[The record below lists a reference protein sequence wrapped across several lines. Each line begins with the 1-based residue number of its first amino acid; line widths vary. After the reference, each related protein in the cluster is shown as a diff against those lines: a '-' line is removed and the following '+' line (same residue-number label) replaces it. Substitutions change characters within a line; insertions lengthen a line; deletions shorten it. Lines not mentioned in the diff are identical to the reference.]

1 MSDRRQSVGN
11 GELPL
16 PSPRSPRQLDEKILA
31 YARDNAP
38 EKKLFLPPR
47 WVAGLA
53 TAGVVVLALFITEPQ
68 QPTPTFREFTPSLE
82 ENLPAD
88 AASAE
93 KAKNKPAAPA
103 ARLKMSRSAGQ
114 AAPIDKYEF
123 ADEPM
128 SDQETATDAMA
139 NTVEAD
145 HVEADQD
152 MAHSAIQ
159 PLEQTATDREL
170 QIFTNEELRDKLQ
183 LYANMVEK
191 GEGER
196 ARAAYQQ
203 LRQACP
209 DCALPDTLSQAITKL
224 LESEQ
229 PELLEQ

>member
-1 MSDRRQSVGN
+1 MSERRQSPGN
-11 GELPL
+11 GKLPL
-16 PSPRSPRQLDEKILA
+16 PSPRSPRQLDDKILA
-31 YARDNAP
+31 YARHNAP
-38 EKKLFLPPR
+38 EKKSFIQPR

-53 TAGVVVLALFITEPQ
+53 TASVVVVALFITEPQ

-82 ENLPAD
+82 ENPPAD

-114 AAPIDKYEF
+114 AAPIDKYELL

-128 SDQETATDAMA
+128 PDQETATGAMA
-139 NTVEAD
+139 NT
-145 HVEADQD
+145 VEADQD

-183 LYANMVEK
+183 LYANMVEQ
-191 GEGER
+191 GEGEQ
-196 ARAAYQQ
+196 AHAAYQQ

-209 DCALPDTLSQAITKL
+209 DCALPDTLSQAITQL

-229 PELLEQ
+229 PDLLEQ

>member
-1 MSDRRQSVGN
+1 MSERRQSPGN
-11 GELPL
+11 GKLPL
-16 PSPRSPRQLDEKILA
+16 PSPRSPRQLDDKILA
-31 YARDNAP
+31 YARHNAP
-38 EKKLFLPPR
+38 EKKSFIQPR

-53 TAGVVVLALFITEPQ
+53 TASVVILALFITEPQ
-68 QPTPTFREFTPSLE
+68 QPTPTFRELTPSLE

-114 AAPIDKYEF
+114 AAPIDKYELL

-128 SDQETATDAMA
+128 ADQETATDAMA

-145 HVEADQD
+145 QD
-152 MAHSAIQ
+152 MAYSAIQ
-159 PLEQTATDREL
+159 PLEQAATDREL

-183 LYANMVEK
+183 LYASMVEK
-191 GEGER
+191 GDGEQ

-229 PELLEQ
+229 PELLEP